1 MRRRQVAGRILITGA
16 GSGESNNLIRS
27 LRAGDPSLF
36 IVGCHADRFI
46 LKKSSADKNFLVP
59 PLSSPRFPDTLR
71 SIIDEEELDLLVP
84 NADQDVQVISTLRDI
99 LPCHLLLPSKRAIE
113 LCQDKYELT
122 IFLRAQGVPA
132 PLTHPVTSYDSIDA
146 LFRQLS
152 PRSHLWCRIR
162 TGTGSTGAVPVRS
175 PDQARSWIRYWEE
188 MRGVPLTAFT
198 LSEYLPGRDFACQS
212 LWKDGKLVL
221 IKTCE
226 RLSYYGGWN
235 RASGVSSTPQ
245 LAKTIRDSRVVQ
257 ISTDAIQGIDP
268 EASGVFSIDLK
279 EDRSGI
285 PCVTE
290 INVGRFFMIT
300 NIFDLTGKHNMAVT
314 YVRLALGEPVDIGE
328 AYDVAEDFYLV
339 RDLDTLPGIFHA
351 DEFFEGI
358 DEVEGKNKW
367 VEGRLSSPV
376 W

>member
-1 MRRRQVAGRILITGA
+1 MARRILITGT

-27 LRAGDPSLF
+27 LRAGDPSLL

-46 LKKSSADKNFLVP
+46 LKKSSADRNYLVP
-59 PLSSPRFPDTLR
+59 SSSHPHFSDVLR
-71 SIIDEEELDLLVP
+71 HIIDGEQIDLLIP
-84 NADQDVQVISTLRDI
+84 NNDADVKAVSQLRDE
-99 LPCHLLLPSKRAIE
+99 LPCSLLLPAKAVIE
-113 LCQDKYELT
+113 LCQDKYELA
-122 IFLRAQGVPA
+122 IFLGGQGVPA
-132 PLTHPVTSYDSIDA
+132 PLTYPVTSYDSIDE
-146 LFRQLS
+146 LFQQLR

-162 TGTGSTGAVPVRS
+162 TGTGSMGAVPVRS

-188 MRGVPLTAFT
+188 MRGVPPTAFT

-245 LAKTIRDSRVVQ
+245 LAKTVRDPRVVQ
-257 ISTDAIQGIDP
+257 VCTDAVQAIEP
-268 EASGVFSIDLK
+268 AASGVFSIDLR
-279 EDRSGI
+279 EDVSGI

-300 NIFDLTGKHNMAVT
+300 NIFDLTGKHNMALT
-314 YVRLALGEPVDIGE
+314 YVRMALGEPVDIGE
-328 AYDVAEDFYLV
+328 AYDVAEDYYLV

-351 DEFFEGI
+351 DELFEGI
-358 DEVEGKNKW
+358 HDA
-367 VEGRLSSPV
+367 RL
-376 W
+376 

>member
-1 MRRRQVAGRILITGA
+1 MAGKILITGA

-27 LRAGDPSLF
+27 LRIGDPSLF
-36 IVGCHADRFI
+36 IGGCHTDRFI

-71 SIIDEEELDLLVP
+71 AILDEEGFDLVVP
-84 NADQDVQVISTLRDI
+84 TADQDVRILSTLRDT
-99 LPCHLLLPSKRAIE
+99 LPCRLFLPGKLVIE
-113 LCQDKYELT
+113 LCQDKYELA
-122 IFLRAQGVPA
+122 IFLRDRGVAA
-132 PLTHPVTSYDSIDA
+132 PLTHPVTGYDSIDD

-152 PRSHLWCRIR
+152 PRSQLWCRIR
-162 TGTGSTGAVPVRS
+162 TGTGSMGAVPVRN
-175 PDQARSWIRYWEE
+175 PDQARSWIRYWEK
-188 MRGVPLTAFT
+188 MRGVPPPAFT

-245 LAKTIRDSRVVQ
+245 LAKTVRDERMVQ
-257 ISTDAIQGIDP
+257 VCADAVQAIDP
-268 EASGVFSIDLK
+268 TASGVFSIDLK
-279 EDRSGI
+279 EDVSGI
-285 PCVTE
+285 PCITE
-290 INVGRFFMIT
+290 INAGRFFMIT
-300 NIFDLTGKHNMAVT
+300 NLFDFTGTHNMAVT
-314 YVRLALGEPVDIGE
+314 YVRLALGDRVDIGE
-328 AYDVAEDFYLV
+328 AYDVAEDYYLV

-358 DEVEGKNKW
+358 HEVG
-367 VEGRLSSPV
+367 G
-376 W
+376 